1 MVAFSPF
8 YKSLTI
14 TLYLFRYIFISL
26 HQNLKIC
33 STLNSKNMISDRENS
48 EIRMTREEFGNLRA
62 ALREYVSKSLLEK
75 VEIFDKINNFN
86 I

>member
-1 MVAFSPF
+1 
-8 YKSLTI
+8 
-14 TLYLFRYIFISL
+14 
-26 HQNLKIC
+26 
-33 STLNSKNMISDRENS
+33 MISDRENS

-75 VEIFDKINNFN
+75 VEIFDRINNFN